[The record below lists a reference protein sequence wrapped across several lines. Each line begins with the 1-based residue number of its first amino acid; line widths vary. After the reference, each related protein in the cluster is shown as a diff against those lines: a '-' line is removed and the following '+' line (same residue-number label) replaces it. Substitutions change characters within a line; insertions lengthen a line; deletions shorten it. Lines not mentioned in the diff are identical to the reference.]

1 LRDCW
6 RACAAALIAA
16 AAYPDVFAAAGVHS
30 GLPAGCARHV
40 ASAFAAMRS
49 GTKAAPHKTALPTIV
64 FHGQV
69 YTTVHSGN
77 GTATLA
83 QALPAMR
90 NLRRR
95 TRRDTVPGGRN
106 YSVTTCCHADGRTM
120 AEQWQI
126 DGAGDAW
133 TGGQAG
139 ASYTDPKGPDASRQI
154 LRFFSQHALS

>member
-1 LRDCW
+1 
-6 RACAAALIAA
+6 
-16 AAYPDVFAAAGVHS
+16 
-30 GLPAGCARHV
+30 
-40 ASAFAAMRS
+40 
-49 GTKAAPHKTALPTIV
+49 
-64 FHGQV
+64 
-69 YTTVHSGN
+69 
-77 GTATLA
+77 
-83 QALPAMR
+83 MR

-139 ASYTDPKGPDASRQI
+139 ASYTDPKGPDASRQM